1 MKWERGDISF
11 IFMGEEKPSQSLF
24 VLDNRLKV
32 YQKVRYEVTIAFIL
46 ALNHNENVVFQ
57 LVHNY

>member
-32 YQKVRYEVTIAFIL
+32 YQKVRYEVNAITCL
-46 ALNHNENVVFQ
+46 KK
-57 LVHNY
+57 NY